1 MAGADTPYATALYT
15 LQYDAMSNFP
25 LHPLWLPSD
34 INALFGGLD
43 LHGTVPFLSPAQVAA
58 AIPQQIGNVTS

>member
-1 MAGADTPYATALYT
+1 
-15 LQYDAMSNFP
+15 
-25 LHPLWLPSD
+25 LWLPSD